1 MRVVFEA
8 DPLSVDGTMIRDPKP
23 RPPQLQPTAARKR
36 VTPAADITASALPA
50 ADAALCEPNSTGAAG
65 RNAFVLHGDHIRGG
79 TPMPAAADDSGHE
92 MDFDGMESTP
102 LPRTAVRTAYRRR
115 IAAGGAQLSE

>member
-8 DPLSVDGTMIRDPKP
+8 DPLSVDGTMIRDPIP
-23 RPPQLQPTAARKR
+23 RPPQLQPSAARKR

-50 ADAALCEPNSTGAAG
+50 ADAALCEPNSAGAAG
-65 RNAFVLHGDHIRGG
+65 RNAFMLHGDHIRGG

-102 LPRTAVRTAYRRR
+102 LPRTAVRAATA
-115 IAAGGAQLSE
+115 ACCGAQ